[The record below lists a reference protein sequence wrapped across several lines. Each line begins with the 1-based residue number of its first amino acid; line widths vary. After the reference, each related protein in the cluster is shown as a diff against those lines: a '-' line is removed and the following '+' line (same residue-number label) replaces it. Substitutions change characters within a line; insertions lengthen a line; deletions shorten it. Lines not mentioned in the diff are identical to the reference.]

1 MVIFHSY
8 VTVYQRVLPQGR
20 APLLLLHAL
29 VAPERFIFLLLK
41 LLPLLFMLDPETDCF
56 STKVTSKS

>member
-1 MVIFHSY
+1 LLHEP
-8 VTVYQRVLPQGR
+8 QEAPQGR

-41 LLPLLFMLDPETDCF
+41 LLLLLFMLDPETDCF
-56 STKVTSKS
+56 STKVKSKS